1 MTEDLQPKITVDLTI
16 NESRFTIV
24 LGAELMSMIGW
35 GAKLASTIGWGA
47 RPTFMIGWGAESM
60 KSQMIG

>member
-1 MTEDLQPKITVDLTI
+1 MTKDLQPKITVDLTI

-35 GAKLASTIGWGA
+35 GQS
-47 RPTFMIGWGAESM
+47 
-60 KSQMIG
+60 